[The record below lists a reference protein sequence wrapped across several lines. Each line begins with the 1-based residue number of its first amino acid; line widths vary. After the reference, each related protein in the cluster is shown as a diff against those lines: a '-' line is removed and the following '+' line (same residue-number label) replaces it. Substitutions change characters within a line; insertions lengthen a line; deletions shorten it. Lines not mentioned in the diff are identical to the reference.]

1 MPDDQAPDYHFMIL
15 APGLQSAWFFQ
26 AARRYWQRFQP
37 ILTDNWDLLRYIPS
51 SKSVAVTV
59 LARPDTAVYV
69 RKQVKKQRE
78 DIQYDPVVTED
89 LESMETI
96 LNQRTDSSLRFSVED

>member
-1 MPDDQAPDYHFMIL
+1 MADDPDYHFMIL

-37 ILTDNWDLLRYIPS
+37 ILTDNWDLLGYIPA

-59 LARPDTAVYV
+59 LARPDTADYV
-69 RKQVKKQRE
+69 RKQVKAKR
-78 DIQYDPVVTED
+78 DNIRYDPVIADD
-89 LESMETI
+89 LPSMEEV
-96 LNQRTDSSLRFSVED
+96 LNRRAEAGPRFEVES

>member
-1 MPDDQAPDYHFMIL
+1 MADDPDYHFMIL

-37 ILTDNWDLLRYIPS
+37 ILTDNWDLLGYIPA

-59 LARPDTAVYV
+59 LARPDTADYV
-69 RKQVKKQRE
+69 RKQVKAQRD
-78 DIQYDPVVTED
+78 DIQYDPVIADD
-89 LESMETI
+89 LTSMEDI
-96 LNQRTDSSLRFSVED
+96 LNRRAETGQRFEVES